1 MENKYAIIDIYN
13 KAYFKDLE
21 GNISLYGTYEE
32 ALLDCGMYEFED
44 VWIIQFIKN
53 YKEQE

>member
-13 KAYFKDLE
+13 KDYFKDLE
-21 GNISLYGTYEE
+21 GNISLYDTYDE
-32 ALLDCGMYEFED
+32 AIIDCGLYEFED

-53 YKEQE
+53 YKDQE